1 MAIPLKEALNSFFEQ
16 QEIKGKIEDISIHS
30 VWDEIVGE
38 DISKV
43 TKIDKIK
50 NNILYIKTKNSA
62 WRSELSFQK
71 EDLKSKIFVK
81 LPKMKIKEIRFI

>member
-16 QEIKGKIEDISIHS
+16 QDIKEKIEDSSIHA

-38 DISKV
+38 NISKV

-71 EDLKSKIFVK
+71 EELKTKIFVK

>member
-16 QEIKGKIEDISIHS
+16 QDIKEKVENNSIHT

-38 DISKV
+38 NISKV

-50 NNILYIKTKNSA
+50 KNILFIKTKNSA

-71 EDLKSKIFVK
+71 EDLKRKIFEK
-81 LPKMKIKEIRFI
+81 LPKMIIREIRFI

>member
-1 MAIPLKEALNSFFEQ
+1 MAILLKEALNSFFEQ
-16 QEIKGKIEDISIHS
+16 QDIKEKIEDNSIHA
-30 VWDEIVGE
+30 VWDEIVG
-38 DISKV
+38 DNISKV

-71 EDLKSKIFVK
+71 EDLKIKIFEK
-81 LPKMKIKEIRFI
+81 LPKMIIREIRFI

>member
-16 QEIKGKIEDISIHS
+16 QDIKEKIEDNSVHA

-38 DISKV
+38 NISKV

-50 NNILYIKTKNSA
+50 NNTLYIKTKNSA

-81 LPKMKIKEIRFI
+81 LPKMEIKEIRFI

>member
-16 QEIKGKIEDISIHS
+16 QEIKEKIEDISIHS

>member
-1 MAIPLKEALNSFFEQ
+1 MAILLKEALNSFFEQ
-16 QEIKGKIEDISIHS
+16 QDIKEKIEDNLIYA

-38 DISKV
+38 NISKV

-50 NNILYIKTKNSA
+50 NSILYIKTKNSA

>member
-16 QEIKGKIEDISIHS
+16 QEIKEKIEDSSIPS

-38 DISKV
+38 NISKV

-71 EDLKSKIFVK
+71 EDLKSKLFVK

>member
-16 QEIKGKIEDISIHS
+16 QDIKEKIEDNSIH
-30 VWDEIVGE
+30 VAWIEIVGE
-38 DISKV
+38 NISKV

-71 EDLKSKIFVK
+71 EDLKTKIFVK